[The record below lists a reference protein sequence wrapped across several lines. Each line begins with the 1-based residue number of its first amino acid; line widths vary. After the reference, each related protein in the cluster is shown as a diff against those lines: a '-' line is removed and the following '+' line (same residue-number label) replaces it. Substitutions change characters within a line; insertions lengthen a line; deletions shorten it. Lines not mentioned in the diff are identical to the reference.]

1 MSFLFYVGILFSMLK
16 AERKLLMRQINISQS
31 QLSKT
36 VKNKASVTWAGIH
49 IDLYRNFEVVLI
61 SKALLTSTL

>member
-16 AERKLLMRQINISQS
+16 VERKLLMRQINISQS

-49 IDLYRNFEVVLI
+49 IDLNRNFEVVLI